1 MALKALMLRKKID
14 TGRKA
19 LEELRKKDADFQRR
33 ETELETA
40 IDEAETDE
48 EKNTVESEVEL
59 FETEKKAH
67 EEETG
72 NLEAELGRLEEE
84 LREEEKRTSVLGRN
98 PDATQ
103 AQKEGE
109 KEREDIPA
117 MAKRTKFYGLSI
129 QERDAFFAKEEIRN
143 FISTVRTAIREKRGI
158 TNVGLVIP
166 DVMLELLK
174 TKVEETSK
182 LLKYVTVKPVA
193 GKARQRIMGVIPEAI
208 WTEMCAT
215 LNELDLSFNDTEVDG
230 YKVGGYFAV
239 YNAILEDN
247 DVNLVSEIINA
258 LGKAIGKALDKAI
271 LYGTGT
277 KMPLGIVTRLAQTT
291 EPSNYPATSR
301 KWVALNNSNI
311 TKGTGAA
318 GIKLFQE
325 ILGKTKAV
333 TNDYSETGLVWIMN
347 KNTHTDLVIQSMDK
361 NATAAIVAGMNMT
374 MPVIGGDIVELGCVP
389 DGDIIFGY
397 MDMYLL
403 AERAGTELATS
414 EHTRF
419 IEDQTVFKGTARY
432 DGKPVIAEAF
442 AVTSINNVM
451 PATTAAFAPDRQNE
465 PASAAGEDEDG
476 Q

>member
-19 LEELRKKDADFQRR
+19 LAELREKDADFATR
-33 ETELETA
+33 EAELETA
-40 IDEAETDE
+40 IGEAETDE
-48 EKNTVESEVEL
+48 EKNVVEGEVEQ
-59 FETEKKAH
+59 FEAEKKEH
-67 EEETG
+67 ED
-72 NLEAELGRLEEE
+72 EAGRLETE
-84 LREEEKRTSVLGRN
+84 LERLETELKEEEKRTAGLESRMREQ
-98 PDATQ
+98 Q
-103 AQKEGE
+103 ADNKN
-109 KEREDIPA
+109 EREDVPV
-117 MAKRTKFYGLSI
+117 MSKRTKFYGLTI
-129 QERDAFFAKEEIRN
+129 QERDAFFAREEMKN
-143 FISTVRTAIREKRGI
+143 FISTVRTAIKEKRGI

-166 DVMLELLK
+166 EVMLELLK

-182 LLKYVTVKPVA
+182 LLKYVTVRHVT
-193 GKARQRIMGVIPEAI
+193 GKARQRIMGVIPEGV
-208 WTEMCAT
+208 WTEMCAS

-230 YKVGGYFAV
+230 YKVGGYFTV
-239 YNAILEDN
+239 HNAIIEDN

-271 LYGTGT
+271 VYGTGT
-277 KMPLGIVTRLAQTT
+277 KMPLGIVTRLAQKA
-291 EPSNYPATSR
+291 EPSDYPATSR
-301 KWVALNNSNI
+301 KWKDLSLTNI

-325 ILGKTKAV
+325 ILGKTKSI

-403 AERAGTELATS
+403 AERAGTKLATS

-419 IEDQTVFKGTARY
+419 LEDQTVFKGTARY

-442 AVTSINNVM
+442 AVLNIGSVSPTTS
-451 PATTAAFAPDRQNE
+451 ADFAPDKQNE
-465 PASAAGEDEDG
+465 ITAAPDSGDSE
-476 Q
+476 

>member
-1 MALKALMLRKKID
+1 MALKALILRKKID
-14 TGRKA
+14 AGRKA
-19 LEELRKKDADFQRR
+19 LAELRDKDDSFATR

-40 IDEAETDE
+40 IGEAETDE
-48 EKNTVESEVEL
+48 EKEVVEAEVEK
-59 FETEKKAH
+59 FEAEKKDHGEKTVKLEA
-67 EEETG
+67 EIER
-72 NLEAELGRLEEE
+72 LEAELK
-84 LREEEKRTSVLGRN
+84 EEEKRTAGLESRMKEQ
-98 PDATQ
+98 Q
-103 AQKEGE
+103 ADNKT
-109 KEREDIPA
+109 EREDVPV
-117 MAKRTKFYGLSI
+117 MSKRTKFYGLTI
-129 QERDAFFAKEEIRN
+129 QERDAFFAREEMKN
-143 FISTVRTAIREKRGI
+143 FVSTVRTAIKEKRGI

-166 DVMLELLK
+166 EVMLELLK

-182 LLKYVTVKPVA
+182 LLKYVTVRHVT
-193 GKARQRIMGVIPEAI
+193 GKARQRIMGVIPEGV
-208 WTEMCAT
+208 WTEMCAS

-239 YNAILEDN
+239 HNAIIEDN

-271 LYGTGT
+271 VYGTGT
-277 KMPLGIVTRLAQTT
+277 KMPLGIVTRLAQKT
-291 EPSNYPATSR
+291 EPSDYPATSR
-301 KWVALNNSNI
+301 KWKDLSLTNI

-325 ILGKTKAV
+325 ILGKTKSI

-374 MPVIGGDIVELGCVP
+374 MPVIGGEIVELGCVP

-419 IEDQTVFKGTARY
+419 LEDQTVFKGTARY

-442 AVTSINNVM
+442 ALLNIGSVSPTTS
-451 PATTAAFAPDRQNE
+451 AEFAPDKQNE
-465 PASAAGEDEDG
+465 ITAAPDSGDSE
-476 Q
+476 

>member
-19 LEELRKKDADFQRR
+19 LEELRKKDTDFQTR
-33 ETELETA
+33 EAELEAA

-48 EKNTVESEVEL
+48 EKNTVEGEVQQ
-59 FETEKKAH
+59 FEEEKKDH

-72 NLEAELGRLEEE
+72 KLEAELERLEKE
-84 LREEEKRTSVLGRN
+84 LKEEEKRTAGMVN
-98 PDATQ
+98 NMNTPHAE
-103 AQKEGE
+103 KK
-109 KEREDIPA
+109 KEREDTPI
-117 MAKRTKFYGLSI
+117 MTKRTKFYGLTT
-129 QERDAFFAKEEIRN
+129 QERDAFFAKEEIKD
-143 FISTVRTAIREKRGI
+143 FISTVRTAIGEKRGI

-182 LLKYVTVKPVA
+182 LLKYVTERPVA
-193 GKARQRIMGVIPEAI
+193 GKSRQRIMGVIPEAI
-208 WTEMCAT
+208 WTEMCAN
-215 LNELDLSFNDTEVDG
+215 LNEMDLSFNDTEVDG
-230 YKVGGYFAV
+230 FKVGGYFAV
-239 YNAILEDN
+239 CNAILEDN

-258 LGKAIGKALDKAI
+258 LGKAIGKALDKAVI
-271 LYGTGT
+271 YGTGT
-277 KMPLGIVTRLAQTT
+277 KMPLGIVTRLAQTS

-301 KWVALNNSNI
+301 KWVNLSVTNI

-325 ILGKTKAV
+325 ILGKTKSIA
-333 TNDYSETGLVWIMN
+333 NDYSETGLVWVMN
-347 KNTHTDLVIQSMDK
+347 KNTHTDLLIQSMDK
-361 NATAAIVAGMNMT
+361 NAAATIVAGMNMT
-374 MPVIGGDIVELGCVP
+374 MPVIGGDIVELNFIP
-389 DGDIIFGY
+389 DGDIVFGY
-397 MDMYLL
+397 FDMYLL

-442 AVTSINNVM
+442 AVTNIGNVLPTKTM
-451 PATTAAFAPDRQNE
+451 TFAPGKQNE
-465 PASAAGEDEDG
+465 AVDTAGSSDESE
-476 Q
+476 